1 MYATGTGVPQNY
13 GKMVRLLIRSVEA
26 FGEADQWPLEEGDDW
41 PKFAR
46 ANVPENFM
54 KIRNLYWKAISTRE
68 AKYLKA
74 LLNLSEEDGI
84 ASEKPKGGISKS
96 ATRLGMERT
105 ISQIGINL
113 YVFIPNVE
121 LAG

>member
-1 MYATGTGVPQNY
+1 
-13 GKMVRLLIRSVEA
+13 MVNTLIKFQA
-26 FGEADQWPLEEGDDW
+26 FGEADLWLLEEGDDW

-54 KIRNLYWKAISTRE
+54 KMRNLYWKGISTRE
-68 AKYLKA
+68 AKYLEA
-74 LLNLSEEDGI
+74 LRNFSEEDGI
-84 ASEKPKGGISKS
+84 ASIKPKGSIPKS

-121 LAG
+121 LTG

>member
-1 MYATGTGVPQNY
+1 VPQNY
-13 GKMVRLLIRSVEA
+13 GKMVRLLIRSLEA
-26 FGEADQWPLEEGDDW
+26 FGESDQWPLEEGDDW

-68 AKYLKA
+68 AKCLKA